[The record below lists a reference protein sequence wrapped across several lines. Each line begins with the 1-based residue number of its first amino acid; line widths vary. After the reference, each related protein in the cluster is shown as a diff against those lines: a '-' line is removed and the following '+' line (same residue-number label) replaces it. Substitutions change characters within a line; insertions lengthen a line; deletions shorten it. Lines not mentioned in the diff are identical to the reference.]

1 MNSRTSLIAL
11 AVVLS
16 LVFVW
21 AVFTPEKDLAKRI
34 SNKLESQKQRSD
46 LSMKEAVFSEIA
58 GGVKF
63 WEIRAESSHI
73 NNSTQKAEL
82 DRIHG
87 IFFKDGKP
95 SLNIIAPKVFWD
107 MKKKSIEVFSPLG
120 YEGISRFETASLVW
134 SLDDKKIYAKDRLS
148 FERDNVAISA
158 GSMSSDT
165 EMEKMVL
172 EKEPVAVMK
181 NKGVPDIEV
190 RASSFEVNA
199 KSGKIYARG
208 SARISRGELSVKSDE
223 LVFEQKTNTILASGN
238 PAINYK
244 DIRARSASA
253 LYNINKEKVS
263 LKGSVLLRRKDSE
276 LKGESVTVDLRDE
289 SISIKGRKSTVLIE
303 EELIG
308 SGKQQAGKEE
318 K

>member
-120 YEGISRFETASLVW
+120 YEGISRFETA
-134 SLDDKKIYAKDRLS
+134 
-148 FERDNVAISA
+148 
-158 GSMSSDT
+158 SDT